1 MSKKLKEIVASLVA
15 VAVLVPLSGAA
26 QRRSYLLGDWVL
38 VTATT
43 ARARTTGRPGTPQ
56 ASGGV
61 PTTSNT
67 SPKTDASLQAQS
79 EVDKKLFEI
88 MTSLARGKTHDDQI
102 RALEQLIRDYPDYP
116 RLNEVYSNLMQKAT
130 GGTVPEPDKVLAFAD
145 EGLAKYPNDVN
156 LRRNTMLAKIEVL
169 KAQKK
174 DDAVKALAQ
183 KLLETETEPLVLRD
197 VAWVVGSDDGPKF
210 FEKAIAERKKN
221 PAGSPSLGD
230 ITTSYA
236 LTLIRWGRKDEG
248 IKLAREAVDEM
259 TKEIADLEVLPVA
272 DPRHAQLRSLPR
284 DAAFR
289 CQEMANMFAD
299 AGDYQK
305 ALKCADLI
313 ERARD
318 PADPALRYD
327 DLRAGIYAKMG
338 KPELVLE
345 VYAKSFAANM
355 DVRTRDRIRELAAKN
370 GRTPEEIF
378 DRARQ
383 IRKANARAIKAFE
396 LKTVDGEMIALHSLK
411 AKAVL
416 VTFFFPT

>member
-1 MSKKLKEIVASLVA
+1 MRSARISLFVA
-15 VAVLVPLSGAA
+15 AA
-26 QRRSYLLGDWVL
+26 LIACPIFAAARRV
-38 VTATT
+38 
-43 ARARTTGRPGTPQ
+43 
-56 ASGGV
+56 
-61 PTTSNT
+61 
-67 SPKTDASLQAQS
+67 SPKIDASPQAQS

-156 LRRNTMLAKIEVL
+156 LRRNTMIAKIRVL

-174 DDAVKALAQ
+174 EDAAKALAQ
-183 KLLETETEPLVLRD
+183 KVLETETEPLVLRD
-197 VAWVVGSDDGPKF
+197 VAGVVGPEDGPKF
-210 FEKAIAERKKN
+210 LEKAITERKKN

-230 ITTSYA
+230 ITTRYA
-236 LTLIRWGRKDEG
+236 QMLIGWDRKNEG
-248 IKLAREAVDEM
+248 IKLAREAVDVT
-259 TKEIADLEVLPVA
+259 TKEIADLEVLPAA
-272 DPRHAQLRSLPR
+272 DPRRAQLSSLR
-284 DAAFR
+284 RGLANR
-289 CQEMANMFAD
+289 CQEMADMFAN

-305 ALKCADLI
+305 ALECIGLA
-313 ERARD
+313 ERAGD
-318 PADPALRYD
+318 PADGTLRYD
-327 DLRAGIYAKMG
+327 ELRAGIYAKMG
-338 KPELVLE
+338 KPELELE

-355 DVRTRDRIRELAAKN
+355 DIRTRDKIRELAAGN